1 MSALHATANGT
12 AETAHSFTAPIAAD
26 LAEVELVFTAKLAS
40 HRKHVAELIGHLD
53 HYRGKGLRPKLLLL
67 AAGACGSISRSHHIL
82 GAVVEM
88 IHTATLVHDDVLDE
102 AHLRR
107 HTATINAGWGNQ
119 ASILLGDMLFSHAFH
134 LASSVDAQACDIIG
148 AATGRVCE
156 GELHQITERGNF
168 GLSEDEYFDV
178 IDGKTAELTACCC
191 RLGALYAGAEDDTVE
206 KLSSYGRCLGLAFQ
220 IADDLLDLT
229 GLEET
234 TGKTLGTD
242 LEQQKLTLP
251 IIHMLG
257 RLPTERA
264 APARQLLRKPKNARQ
279 ALLPLLQETGS
290 LEYARDRAEEFSAQ
304 ARACLVN
311 LPASEFR
318 TILHHLTDWTVRREK

>member
-12 AETAHSFTAPIAAD
+12 VETAHSFAAPIAAD
-26 LAEVELVFTAKLAS
+26 LSEVEKVFTAKLAS
-40 HRKHVAELIGHLD
+40 HRKHVAKLVSHLD
-53 HYRGKGLRPKLLLL
+53 LYRGKRLRPKLLLL
-67 AAGACGSISRSHHIL
+67 AAGACGSISTAHHIL

-102 AHLRR
+102 AQIRR
-107 HTATINAGWGNQ
+107 HASTINAGWGNQ

-148 AATGRVCE
+148 AATSRVCE

-168 GLSEDEYFDV
+168 DLSEDEYFDV

-191 RLGALYAGAEDDTVE
+191 RLGALYAGADDDTVE
-206 KLSSYGRCLGLAFQ
+206 KLSCYGRCLGLAFQ

-229 GLEET
+229 GQEET

-242 LEQQKLTLP
+242 LAQQKLTLP
-251 IIHMLG
+251 IIHMLA
-257 RLPTERA
+257 RLPKERGTQ
-264 APARQLLRKPKNARQ
+264 ARQLLRKPQSVRQ
-279 ALLPLLQETGS
+279 ALLRLLEETSS
-290 LEYARDRAEEFSAQ
+290 LEYARDRAEEFSTQ
-304 ARACLVN
+304 ARACLMN
-311 LPASEFR
+311 IPASEFR
-318 TILHHLTDWTVRREK
+318 TILHRLTDWTVRREK